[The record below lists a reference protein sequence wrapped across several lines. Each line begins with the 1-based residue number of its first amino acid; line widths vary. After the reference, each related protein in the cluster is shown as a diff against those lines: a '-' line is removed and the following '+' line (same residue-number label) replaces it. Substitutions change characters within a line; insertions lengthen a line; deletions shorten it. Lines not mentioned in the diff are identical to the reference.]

1 MKSERQLQEIDIQNR
16 VSEAYEVERY
26 HRPHSRR
33 YHVWWAEDML
43 ASAPDTGLW
52 LDLGCGTGW
61 IKEVLLLK
69 KQQRRLIGVDISDG
83 MLRFAQR
90 KKMPVVLGD
99 AEKLPFKDACFDG
112 VLAKGVMH
120 HLSDMASA
128 AAEIARI
135 IKPGG
140 VAVLVDPN
148 LSPLRALK
156 YILKN
161 RDDHFSSLH
170 RSLRPGDFIRQL
182 EPHLEIVGF
191 NYFGF
196 LAYPAAFPDILP
208 FPVSET
214 RMDTLIRLDEKIARI
229 PFLNRFCWAFKL
241 TARKPSG
248 GN

>member
-16 VSEAYEVERY
+16 VSAAYESERY
-26 HRPHSRR
+26 HCLHSQR
-33 YHVWWAEDML
+33 YHVWWAEKML
-43 ASAPDTGLW
+43 ASAPDKGLW

-61 IKEVLLLK
+61 IQEVLLLK
-69 KQQRRLIGVDISDG
+69 NQQRSLIGVDISDG

-99 AEKLPFKDACFDG
+99 AEKLPFKDGCFDG
-112 VLAKGVMH
+112 VMAKGVMH

-161 RDDHFSSLH
+161 RDNHFSSLH
-170 RSLRPGDFIRQL
+170 RSIRPIDLIRQI
-182 EPHLEIVGF
+182 ESYLEIIEF

-196 LAYPAAFPDILP
+196 FAYPAAFPDILP
-208 FPVSET
+208 LSISET
-214 RMDTLIRLDEKIARI
+214 RMETLIQLDEKIARI
-229 PFLNRFCWAFKL
+229 PFLKRFCWAFKL
-241 TARKPSG
+241 TARKPSS

>member
-1 MKSERQLQEIDIQNR
+1 MKSDQQLQEVDIQNR

-26 HRPHSRR
+26 HRPYSRR
-33 YHVWWAEDML
+33 YHVWWADDML

-61 IKEVLLLK
+61 IKDVLVLK
-69 KQQRRLIGVDISDG
+69 KQKRRLIGVDISEG

-90 KKMPVVLGD
+90 KQMPVVLGD

-120 HLSDMASA
+120 HLPAMACA

-156 YILKN
+156 YVLKN

-170 RSLRPGDFIRQL
+170 RSLRPIDFIRL
-182 EPHLEIVGF
+182 IEPHLEIVDF

-196 LAYPAAFPDILP
+196 LAYPAAFPDILSL
-208 FPVSET
+208 PVSET
-214 RMDTLIRLDEKIARI
+214 RIETLIRLDEKIAKV

-241 TARKPSG
+241 IARKPSG